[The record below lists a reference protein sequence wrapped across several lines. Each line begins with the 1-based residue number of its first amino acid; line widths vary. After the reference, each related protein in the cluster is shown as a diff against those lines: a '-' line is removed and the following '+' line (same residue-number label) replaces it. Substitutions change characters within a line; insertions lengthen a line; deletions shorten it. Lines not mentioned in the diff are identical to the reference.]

1 MSGCQSSSD
10 PPGGRPALNRQAGLD
25 HLFHPRSIAVVGAS
39 GGPFAV
45 HTMMF
50 LDTLIKLGY
59 EGHLYPVGSSQ
70 EVSGLKAYRNLKE
83 IPGTVDHVI
92 SLIPAAATLDLA
104 RDCAFK
110 EVKSMQLFT
119 AGFAET
125 GEAEGMELQRELVKI
140 ARDGGMR
147 IIGPNCMGIY
157 CPASGLSYCPDFP
170 GEAGNVA
177 FISQSGSY
185 TYLLVR
191 MAAARGIR
199 FSKVVSYGNA
209 ADVNEIELLD
219 YLSGDPETA
228 VICAYFEGTGDGAQF
243 LRALTQAASTKPV
256 VIIKKGHTRAGARG
270 ASSHT
275 GALAGNDRVWD
286 GAVKQARAL
295 RVEDV
300 EEMVDLLVTF
310 RLLPLPKGRKAAVLG
325 VGGGASVR
333 ASDQCEAGGLVLP
346 PVPDG
351 IRAHLKK
358 FVPLAGSML
367 GNPVDV
373 LAERYTEAW
382 APLVQ
387 ALDSWDDPDILIW
400 QISPEIEPLREE
412 VVRQYMIDMRRRM
425 MQVFCSARKPKAVVV
440 HAVESGPGLES
451 LDALRHMCQEHGIAF
466 YPSLYRAAR
475 AIRRYVDCT
484 QPGTAPQNSGS

>member
-1 MSGCQSSSD
+1 
-10 PPGGRPALNRQAGLD
+10 
-25 HLFHPRSIAVVGAS
+25 VVGAS
-39 GGPFAV
+39 GGPFNV

-50 LDTLIKLGY
+50 LDSLVKLGY
-59 EGHLYPVGSSQ
+59 RGRLYPVSSRE

-104 RDCAFK
+104 RDCVVK
-110 EVKSMQLFT
+110 GVKSLQLFT

-125 GEAEGMELQRELVKI
+125 GEAEGVELQRELVNI
-140 ARDGGMR
+140 ARGGGVR
-147 IIGPNCMGIY
+147 LIGPNCMGIY
-157 CPASGLSYCPDFP
+157 CPASGMSYCPDFP
-170 GEAGNVA
+170 PEAGEVA

-199 FSKVVSYGNA
+199 FSKVVSYGNG

-219 YLSGDPETA
+219 YLSGDAETEI
-228 VICAYFEGTGDGAQF
+228 ICAYIEGTRDGPQL
-243 LRALTQAASTKPV
+243 LRALSRAARAKPV
-256 VIIKKGHTRAGARG
+256 IVIKKGCTPAGTRG

-275 GALAGNDRVWD
+275 GALAGDDSVWE
-286 GAVKQARAL
+286 GAIKQAGAL
-295 RVEDV
+295 RVDDV
-300 EEMVDLLVTF
+300 EEMVDMLVTF
-310 RLLPLPKGRKAAVLG
+310 RFLPLPSGRRAAVLG

-333 ASDQCEAGGLVLP
+333 ASDHCEAGGLILP
-346 PVPDG
+346 PVPAAV
-351 IRAHLKK
+351 RARLKQ

-373 LAERYTEAW
+373 LAERYADAW

-387 ALDSWDDPDILIW
+387 TLDDWDEPDMLIW

-412 VVRQYMIDMRRRM
+412 IVRQYMIDMRRRM
-425 MQVFCSARKPKAVVV
+425 MQVFCTARKPKAVVV

-451 LDALRHMCQEHGIAF
+451 LEALRQMCRELGVAF

-475 AIRRYVDCT
+475 AIGRYLDF
-484 QPGTAPQNSGS
+484 GRSARAAPHSPS

>member
-1 MSGCQSSSD
+1 MSGCQSSTD
-10 PPGGRPALNRQAGLD
+10 PPGGQPVPNHRAGLD

-39 GGPFAV
+39 SGPFNV

-59 EGHLYPVGSSQ
+59 KGHLYPVGSRE

-83 IPGTVDHVI
+83 IPGAVDHVI

-104 RDCAFK
+104 RDCVAK
-110 EVKSMQLFT
+110 EVKSIQLFT

-125 GEAEGMELQRELVKI
+125 GEAEGTELQRELVKI
-140 ARDGGMR
+140 ARDGGTR

-170 GEAGNVA
+170 PEAGNVA

-209 ADVNEIELLD
+209 ADVNESELLD
-219 YLSGDPETA
+219 YLSRDPETEI
-228 VICAYFEGTGDGAQF
+228 ICAYIEGTRDGPQL

-256 VIIKKGHTRAGARG
+256 IIIKKGFTGAGTRG

-275 GALAGNDRVWD
+275 GALAGNDRVWE
-286 GAVKQARAL
+286 GAIKQAGAL
-295 RVEDV
+295 RVDDV
-300 EEMVDLLVTF
+300 EEMVDMLVTF
-310 RLLPLPKGRKAAVLG
+310 RFLPLPAGRKAAVLG

-333 ASDQCEAGGLVLP
+333 ASDQCEAGGLILP

-351 IRAHLKK
+351 IRAQLKK

-373 LAERYTEAW
+373 LAERYADAW

-387 ALDSWDDPDILIW
+387 TLDGWDDPDILIW
-400 QISPEIEPLREE
+400 QISPEIEPLRDE
-412 VVRQYMIDMRRRM
+412 VVRQYMIEMRRRM

-451 LDALRHMCQEHGIAF
+451 LDALRQMCQEQGIAF

-475 AIRRYVDCT
+475 AIGRYLGCSQQGRAT
-484 QPGTAPQNSGS
+484 QHSES